1 LEVKRVAV
9 IGLLLAVGALV
20 GSQLAGESAVT
31 QPVAFPHRAHLEL
44 TEQKLECKSCHE
56 GVATKISAGRP
67 STKKCL
73 SCHSGETNSA
83 EEKKLQAFGENKTEV
98 PWQRVW
104 RLPPDVFFSH
114 RQHVAVAKVECKACH
129 GDMASLDRPPARA
142 LKRLTM
148 AQCIACHDQSPPPP
162 AGAPKA
168 VAARRIADNCAAC
181 HR

>member
-1 LEVKRVAV
+1 
-9 IGLLLAVGALV
+9 
-20 GSQLAGESAVT
+20 VT

-73 SCHSGETNSA
+73 SCHSGETKSA

>member
-1 LEVKRVAV
+1 
-9 IGLLLAVGALV
+9 
-20 GSQLAGESAVT
+20 
-31 QPVAFPHRAHLEL
+31 
-44 TEQKLECKSCHE
+44 
-56 GVATKISAGRP
+56 
-67 STKKCL
+67 
-73 SCHSGETNSA
+73 
-83 EEKKLQAFGENKTEV
+83 
-98 PWQRVW
+98 
-104 RLPPDVFFSH
+104 VFFSH